1 MSGSQI
7 AIKNRIRSI
16 DSTMKIT
23 KAMQLVAASKY
34 ARQKERMRKNK
45 EYATELKDV
54 LENILSTIS
63 DSDHPYLKKGE
74 DSKPCTIVFTS
85 DMGLCGSYNS
95 NVFKLIENECSNHEQ
110 IIMLGSRGVIWMKHR
125 DYQMIDSYTQL
136 DDDSYS
142 LCSSL
147 VDMVLEKYQTGEI
160 TSINVIYTEF
170 KNPLTF
176 APKKTRLLPIEEK
189 KKQGNTV
196 DTIFEPSNEEILN
209 DLVPMSIKSLLYSY
223 YLETKTSEQASR
235 RTSMENATDNAEEL
249 KETLSLQYNQAR
261 QAAITQEITEIV
273 AGSSA
278 Q

>member
-1 MSGSQI
+1 MGGSQL

-34 ARQKERMRKNK
+34 QRQKDRMRRNK
-45 EYATELKDV
+45 EYATQLKDI
-54 LENILSTIS
+54 LDGILSTVN
-63 DSDHPYLKKGE
+63 DDHPLLVRRE
-74 DSKPCTIVFTS
+74 DTNPCTIIYTS
-85 DMGLCGSYNS
+85 DMGLCGSFNQNIYK
-95 NVFKLIENECSNHEQ
+95 VIESECTSEES
-110 IIMLGSRGVIWMKHR
+110 IIMLGSRGCGWIKNR
-125 DYQMIDSYTQL
+125 DYHVIDTYVQL
-136 DDDSYS
+136 EDDNYS
-142 LCSSL
+142 LIASIAE
-147 VDMVLEKYQTGEI
+147 MVLEKYISGEI

-176 APKKTRLLPIEEK
+176 VPHKVKILPVEESKNEENSIE
-189 KKQGNTV
+189 TL
-196 DTIFEPSNEEILN
+196 FEPTSEEILD
-209 DLVPMSIKSLLYSY
+209 DLIPMSVKSLLYSY

-235 RTSMENATDNAEEL
+235 RTSMENASDNAEEL

-278 Q
+278 K

>member
-1 MSGSQI
+1 MSGNQL

-34 ARQKERMRKNK
+34 QRQKERMRKNK
-45 EYATELKDV
+45 EYATQLKEI
-54 LENILSTIS
+54 LNGILSTVNG
-63 DSDHPYLKKGE
+63 DHPYLAKRE
-74 DSKPCTIVFTS
+74 DTKPCTIIYTS
-85 DMGLCGSYNS
+85 DMGLCGSFNS
-95 NVFKLIENECSNHEQ
+95 NIFKLIESECTSNEC
-110 IIMLGSRGVIWMKHR
+110 IVMLGGRGAGWIKRR
-125 DYQMIDSYTQL
+125 DYQVLDTYVQL
-136 DDDSYS
+136 TDDDYPTIASIAE
-142 LCSSL
+142 
-147 VDMVLEKYQTGEI
+147 MILEKYINEEI

-176 APKKTRLLPIEEK
+176 VPHKVKLLPVEEAK
-189 KKQGNTV
+189 KEGNSVETL
-196 DTIFEPSNEEILN
+196 FEPASEEILD
-209 DLVPMSIKSLLYSY
+209 DLIPMSIKSLLYSY

-235 RTSMENATDNAEEL
+235 RTSMENASDNAEEL

-278 Q
+278 K

>member
-1 MSGSQI
+1 MSGSQL

-34 ARQKERMRKNK
+34 QRQKDRMSKNK
-45 EYATELKDV
+45 EYATELKEV
-54 LENILSTIS
+54 LESILSTIS
-63 DSDHPYLKKGE
+63 NSDHPYLSKKE
-74 DSKPCTIVFTS
+74 DDHPCTIIYTS
-85 DMGLCGSYNS
+85 DMGLCGGFNA
-95 NVFKLIENECSNHEQ
+95 NIFKVIESECTKEES
-110 IIMLGSRGVIWMKHR
+110 IIMLGGRGATWIKNKGYHVIQTLVQLE
-125 DYQMIDSYTQL
+125 DDNYPMIASI
-136 DDDSYS
+136 
-142 LCSSL
+142 
-147 VDMVLEKYQTGEI
+147 VDEVLEKYASGEI
-160 TSINVIYTEF
+160 TSIHVIYTEF

-176 APKKTRLLPIEEK
+176 IPKKVRLLPVEPKEDS
-189 KKQGNTV
+189 GNHV
-196 DTIFEPSNEEILN
+196 DTIFEPSGEEILD
-209 DLVPMSIKSLLYSY
+209 DLIPMSIKSLLYSY

-235 RTSMENATDNAEEL
+235 RTSMENASDNAEEL

>member
-1 MSGSQI
+1 MGNQL

-34 ARQKERMRKNK
+34 QRQKERMRKNK
-45 EYATELKDV
+45 EYATELKNV
-54 LENILSTIS
+54 LDEILSTITL
-63 DSDHPYLKKGE
+63 SDHPYLVRQE
-74 DSKPCTIVFTS
+74 DTAPCTVVFTS

-95 NVFKLIENECSNHEQ
+95 NVFKLIESECKKNEQ
-110 IIMLGSRGVIWMKHR
+110 MIVIGGRGVTWFKHR
-125 DYQMIDSYTQL
+125 DYSVLDTKVQVE
-136 DDDSYS
+136 DDDYS
-142 LCSSL
+142 TIVTLAETL
-147 VDMVLEKYQTGEI
+147 LEKYLNHEI
-160 TSINVIYTEF
+160 TSIHVIYTEF

-176 APKKTRLLPIEEK
+176 VPRKVKLLPVEEK
-189 KKQGNTV
+189 KKEGNQIETL
-196 DTIFEPSNEEILN
+196 FEPSNEEILN

-235 RTSMENATDNAEEL
+235 RTSMETATDNAEEL
-249 KETLSLQYNQAR
+249 KATLSLQYNQAR